1 MNKFS
6 DSVTNILEK
15 IKFKNIRVFAISSFG
30 ISIFLMFLTVY
41 LPLSDGYSEGIAAT
55 FINIF
60 TMVALIM
67 FLIFVSTNSDFKSYF
82 VTIIVYGVLMII
94 GFVLTIIRFVQYL
107 DIYKTGLDLM
117 PERKAF
123 FINNMA
129 LNILNLVSYVLLLV
143 ALVFLLIDIKKRQST
158 NSKTSFAIPLTV
170 LLVNF
175 IINLVYYFLV
185 VAFDY
190 PFAMMS
196 SITNVLIS
204 ASLVFFA
211 AYLETRPKITADY
224 IKEKNVVA
232 DIANRNTSL
241 KDNVDYHYMNTGIV
255 VHFFLTIVTCG
266 IWNYIGIFKITRYL
280 SSMNKE
286 YYRDPITKLLLVM
299 FVPFY
304 SFYWYYKSG
313 VIVDSLNKRPN
324 GKSGVLLCLLSIIF
338 PGASFLVL
346 INKAQE
352 LEYTM
357 PPQNDSQ
364 ESNEV

>member
-6 DSVTNILEK
+6 STVTNILEK
-15 IKFKNIRVFAISSFG
+15 IQFKNIRVFAISSLA

-41 LPLSDGYSEGIAAT
+41 IPLSEGYSEGIATT

-60 TMVALIM
+60 TMIVLIM
-67 FLIFVSTNSDFKSYF
+67 MLIFVSTNSDFKTYF
-82 VTIIVYGVLMII
+82 VTLIIYGVLMIV
-94 GFVLTIIRFVQYL
+94 GLVLTIINFIQFIDLYN
-107 DIYKTGLDLM
+107 TGLKFM

-123 FINNMA
+123 FINNMVM
-129 LNILNLVSYVLLLV
+129 NILGLVSLVLFLV
-143 ALVFLLIDIKKRQST
+143 GLAFLLSCIIKRVST
-158 NSKTSFAIPLTV
+158 NSKTSFAIPVTILAA
-170 LLVNF
+170 NF
-175 IINLVYYFLV
+175 IINLVYFILV
-185 VAFDY
+185 TAFSY
-190 PFAMMS
+190 PYAMMGS
-196 SITNVLIS
+196 VTNLLIS
-204 ASLVFFA
+204 VSFVFFA
-211 AYLETRPKITADY
+211 GYLETRPKIKADFT
-224 IKEKNVVA
+224 KEKDVVY
-232 DIANRNTSL
+232 DIANHNASL

-280 SSMNKE
+280 SSMNKD

-299 FVPFY
+299 FIPFY

-313 VIVDSLNKRPN
+313 VIVDRLNKRPK

-357 PPQNDSQ
+357 PPQNNSQ
-364 ESNEV
+364 ESSAV